1 MGKDRFDRIQVF
13 REDPLKA
20 RWLLGLLGGALLAQP
35 ALAETYEIKVAHF
48 VPAGHP
54 ISKYLAAWGEELEKK
69 SNGRFVVKQFP
80 GSQMG
85 PTPVYFDRARQ
96 GTAEVT
102 WFLHGATPGRFPLT
116 ELIQLPYMVGSAEIG
131 CKVLND
137 PALRKYLDAEH
148 KGVRVLYLMTH
159 QPGNIHTRDKA
170 VRTTE
175 DMKGLRIR
183 FASATIKD
191 FVAAL
196 GGTPVGV
203 PPPDQAENLQKGT
216 IDGVFI
222 DYGGAL
228 TFKIGPLIKHT
239 TEMYSYV
246 SSFGVAIN
254 PAFYNK
260 LPPDLKKLI
269 DDTTK
274 NAPNEVGKLWD
285 SLDAPGKKYMVENGD
300 TPLKLSPAE
309 DAKFKQIGK
318 QVAEAK
324 IKDLEDKKLPASD
337 VYKLMLQLAAKYE
350 KDSYSFWK

>member
-1 MGKDRFDRIQVF
+1 
-13 REDPLKA
+13 LKT
-20 RWLLGLLGGALLAQP
+20 RVLLGLLAGALLASPVHAQ
-35 ALAETYEIKVAHF
+35 TYEIKVAHF

-54 ISKYLAAWGEELEKK
+54 ISKYLEAWGQELEKK

-85 PTPVYFDRARQ
+85 PTPVYYDHARK

-148 KGVRVLYLMTH
+148 KGVKVLYLMTH

-170 VRTTE
+170 VHTPA
-175 DMKGLRIR
+175 DMQGLRIR

-222 DYGGAL
+222 DYGGAF
-228 TFKIGPLIKHT
+228 TFKIGPMIKYT

-260 LPPDLKKLI
+260 LPADLKKLI
-269 DDTTK
+269 DDTTR

-285 SLDAPGKKYMVENGD
+285 ALDGPGKKYMVENGD
-300 TPLKLSPAE
+300 TPIKLTADE
-309 DAKFKQIGK
+309 NAQFKKIGE

-324 IKDLEDKKLPASD
+324 IKELEAKKLPARD
-337 VYKLMLQLAAKYE
+337 VYKLMQQLAVKYE
-350 KDSYSFWK
+350 KDSFSFWK

>member
-1 MGKDRFDRIQVF
+1 
-13 REDPLKA
+13 LKTK
-20 RWLLGLLGGALLAQP
+20 WLLGLLTGALLAQP
-35 ALAETYEIKVAHF
+35 AFAETYEIKVAHF

-54 ISKYLAAWGEELEKK
+54 ISKYLEAWGQDLEKK

-85 PTPVYFDRARQ
+85 PTPVYFDHVRK
-96 GTAEVT
+96 GTAEVA

-116 ELIQLPYMVGSAEIG
+116 ELVNLPYMVGSAEIG
-131 CKVLND
+131 CKMMND
-137 PALRKYLDAEH
+137 PALRKYLDEEH

-170 VRTTE
+170 VRTTA

-191 FVAAL
+191 WVAAL

-228 TFKIGPLIKHT
+228 TFKIGPMIKYT

-254 PAFYNK
+254 PAFYDK
-260 LPPDLKKLI
+260 LPADLKKLI

-285 SLDAPGKKYMVENGD
+285 ALDAPGKKYMTDSGD
-300 TPLKLSPAE
+300 TPIKLTAE
-309 DAKFKQIGK
+309 ENAKFRQIGE

-324 IKDLEDKKLPASD
+324 IKELEDKKLPARD
-337 VYKLMLQLAAKYE
+337 VYKLMKQLAAKYE
-350 KDSYSFWK
+350 KDSFSFWK

>member
-1 MGKDRFDRIQVF
+1 
-13 REDPLKA
+13 
-20 RWLLGLLGGALLAQP
+20 LGLLTGALLAQP
-35 ALAETYEIKVAHF
+35 AFAETYEIKVAHF

-54 ISKYLAAWGEELEKK
+54 ISKYLEAWGQELEKK

-85 PTPVYFDRARQ
+85 PTPVYYDHVRK
-96 GTAEVT
+96 GTAEVA

-116 ELIQLPYMVGSAEIG
+116 ELVQLPYMVGSAEIG
-131 CKVLND
+131 CKTLND
-137 PALRKYLDAEH
+137 PALRKYLDEEH

-170 VRTTE
+170 VHSPA

-222 DYGGAL
+222 DYGGAF
-228 TFKIGPLIKHT
+228 TFKIGPMIKYT

-254 PAFYNK
+254 PAFYGR
-260 LPPDLKKLI
+260 LPADLKKLI
-269 DDTTK
+269 DETTAR
-274 NAPNEVGKLWD
+274 APSEVGKLWD
-285 SLDAPGKKYMVENGD
+285 ALDGPGKKYMTENGD
-300 TPLKLSPAE
+300 TPIKLTAE
-309 DAKFKQIGK
+309 ENAQFKKIGE

-324 IKDLEDKKLPASD
+324 IKDLEAKKLPARE
-337 VYKLMLQLAAKYE
+337 VYKLMQQISARYE
-350 KDSYSFWK
+350 KDSFSFWK

>member
-1 MGKDRFDRIQVF
+1 
-13 REDPLKA
+13 LKT
-20 RWLLGLLGGALLAQP
+20 RVLMGLLAGALLASPVHAQ
-35 ALAETYEIKVAHF
+35 TYEIKVAHF

-54 ISKYLAAWGEELEKK
+54 ISKYLEAWGQELEKK

-85 PTPVYFDRARQ
+85 PTPTYYDHARK

-148 KGVRVLYLMTH
+148 KGVHVLYLMTH

-170 VRTTE
+170 VHSPE

-222 DYGGAL
+222 DYGGAF

-260 LPPDLKKLI
+260 LPADLRKLI

-285 SLDAPGKKYMVENGD
+285 ALDAPGKKYMIDNGD
-300 TPLKLSPAE
+300 TPIKLTAE
-309 DAKFKQIGK
+309 ENGQFKKIGQ

-324 IKDLEDKKLPASD
+324 IKELEDKKLPARD
-337 VYKLMLQLAAKYE
+337 VYKLMNELAAKYE
-350 KDSYSFWK
+350 KDSFSFWK

>member
-1 MGKDRFDRIQVF
+1 M
-13 REDPLKA
+13 LM
-20 RWLLGLLGGALLAQP
+20 GLLAGALLASPVHAQ
-35 ALAETYEIKVAHF
+35 TYEIKVAHF

-54 ISKYLAAWGEELEKK
+54 ISKYLEAWGQELEKK

-85 PTPVYFDRARQ
+85 PTPTYYDHARK

-137 PALRKYLDAEH
+137 PALRKYLNAEH
-148 KGVRVLYLMTH
+148 KGVHVLYLMTH

-170 VRTTE
+170 VHSPA

-222 DYGGAL
+222 DYGGAF

-260 LPPDLKKLI
+260 LPADLRKLI

-285 SLDAPGKKYMVENGD
+285 ALDAPGKKYMIENGD
-300 TPLKLSPAE
+300 TPIKLTAE
-309 DAKFKQIGK
+309 ENGQFKKIGE

-324 IKDLEDKKLPASD
+324 IKELEAKKLPARD
-337 VYKLMLQLAAKYE
+337 VYKLMNELAAKYE
-350 KDSYSFWK
+350 KDSFSFWK

>member
-1 MGKDRFDRIQVF
+1 MKT
-13 REDPLKA
+13 K
-20 RWLLGLLGGALLAQP
+20 WLVGLLAGALWAQP
-35 ALAETYEIKVAHF
+35 AFAETYEIKVAHF
-48 VPAGHP
+48 VPSPHP
-54 ISKYLAAWGEELEKK
+54 ISKYLEAWGQELEKK

-85 PTPVYFDRARQ
+85 PTPVYYDHARK

-116 ELIQLPYMVGSAEIG
+116 ELINLPYMVGSAEIG
-131 CKVLND
+131 CKLLND

-148 KGVRVLYLMTH
+148 RGVRVLYLMTH
-159 QPGNIHTRDKA
+159 QPGNIHTRDKP
-170 VRTTE
+170 VRTTD

-191 FVAAL
+191 WVAAL

-228 TFKIGPLIKHT
+228 TFKIGPLIKYT

-254 PAFYNK
+254 PEFYNK
-260 LPPDLKKLI
+260 LPADLKKLI
-269 DDTTK
+269 DDTTR

-285 SLDAPGKKYMVENGD
+285 ALDAPGKKYMTDAGD
-300 TPLKLSPAE
+300 TPIKLSAE
-309 DAKFKQIGK
+309 ENAKFRKIGE

-324 IKDLEDKKLPASD
+324 IKELEDKKLPAHE
-337 VYKLMLQLAAKYE
+337 VYKLMVQLAAKYE
-350 KDSYSFWK
+350 KNSFSFWK